1 MRRDLENVIDPKFS
15 YWLVF
20 LIVSGVLVSGAFWVI
35 GFVRSKAVTA
45 AEAEVNLNPAFVNY
59 STAGD
64 YVSAESQAA
73 IQTYIAVFPEPQNAQ
88 VLVNMNTSEIYNFMT
103 TYMAGGLKQDCTY
116 CHNTANFG
124 AEGADIGDDT
134 VATRKATARTH
145 LQMVADLNQNWIT
158 KLAAI
163 PGKKP
168 SGAQVSCSTCHN
180 GEAIPVAWPAQQH
193 ALPDDYRLPLG
204 NLDVLTITGK
214 LDISLDTVQY
224 NQHTMT
230 HLMDSL
236 GVGCTHCH
244 NSRYF
249 PSWEQPAKT
258 YAFTMLQMS
267 EHIQATYKES
277 MNNQDPSCYLCHRNQ
292 VRPPGAVQSEVF
304 LPEPLRSSYK
314 P

>member
-1 MRRDLENVIDPKFS
+1 MRRDLENVIDPKLA
-15 YWLVF
+15 YWAIF
-20 LIVSGVLVSGAFWVI
+20 FIVSGVLVGGAFWVI
-35 GFVRSKAVTA
+35 GFVRSKVVSA
-45 AEAEVNLNPAFVNY
+45 AEAEIVLNPAYVNY
-59 STAGD
+59 STAGN
-64 YVSAESQAA
+64 YITPESDAA
-73 IQTYIAVFPEPQNAQ
+73 IQDYLIKYPQPQNAQ
-88 VLVNMNTSEIYNFMT
+88 VLVGMTTAEIWSFMT

-124 AEGADIGDDT
+124 AEGADIGDDA
-134 VATRKATARTH
+134 VATRKNTARLH
-145 LQMVADLNQNWIT
+145 LQMVADLNQNWLT
-158 KLAAI
+158 QLAQI
-163 PGKKP
+163 QGKKP
-168 SGAQVSCSTCHN
+168 SGAQVACATCHN
-180 GEAIPVAWPAQQH
+180 GEAKPVAWPEKLH
-193 ALPDDYRLPLG
+193 ALPDNYRLPLD
-204 NLDVLTITGK
+204 NLNVLTITGK

-249 PSWEQPAKT
+249 PSWEQPAKY

-267 EHIQATYKES
+267 QHIQATYKES

-292 VRPPGAVQSEVF
+292 VRPPGAVATEDF
-304 LPEPLRSSYK
+304 LPTVLRSSYK